1 MLGGVTVFVS
11 LGFLYFGI
19 CDLKAHRS
27 NKEDNK
33 EDREKSVD
41 SSEKQE
47 QQTSATKVT
56 AALVFLVVLM
66 AFFHLTYATLEGI
79 FNIYLTPFGVK
90 SALHLS
96 RQGGAHL
103 SAAFWGAFTA
113 SRFVGIFVSAHASPS
128 GKDEVGTQFE
138 KKYPKKPL
146 STPLTNQ
153 LRFKAHS
160 KAKNLFFPNQ
170 NL

>member
-41 SSEKQE
+41 SEEKQE

-146 STPLTNQ
+146 STPLTKQ

-160 KAKNLFFPNQ
+160 KAKKSVFS
-170 NL
+170 